1 MRDSNERG
9 IAMITALLM
18 IMLMSALLI
27 GFTAVI
33 MSDQRYRIIDHDRG
47 QAYYAASGGIEKLT
61 SDLGNL
67 FFSQLSPT
75 AAQVTNLTSAAYL
88 PPYPTSAGI
97 TYSAVAAPG
106 ALPASILSLYYC
118 GPSPPA
124 PKTTSLV
131 TVGTIGYTISFCTDA
146 TGNPVATSSSPVEV
160 GPYAGLIALQTP
172 YQLDV
177 TAKTSFGGE
186 THLVRTMNA
195 VAIPVFQFGTFSDTD
210 LAFFA
215 GADFNFGGRVATN
228 GNLFLAEGTG
238 NTLYMTGKVT
248 ALLEVITQTLQN
260 GVSINTAPAHAGTVD
275 LATSVAGASGTPPC
289 TAGCRVLAPAEGS
302 LVGGLGSALNEPAW
316 TTLSLSTYN
325 GYIKNYETGVTKLS
339 LPLLTVGGTNPD
351 LLRRP
356 CQPGASTLT
365 VTQVS
370 PLPQLFEQPCGA
382 VSEAVSNPQLLN
394 ERLFTKASLRILLSD
409 SAADITTLP
418 GVTATAPVLLDTNWN
433 VPATL
438 LLAAPNAPFYGP
450 ISATNPPVARTPGP
464 MSGAAAITVNGLQA
478 AGWTNLTVNA
488 IPAAA
493 TGGPLVQLPQPLTIT
508 KGATIRPVNCTGM
521 TATTLTGC
529 TNPATGLA
537 WVGAL
542 LTGATVTTAAN
553 AVNFTSPA
561 TITTAAW
568 PTLTTTITVSSTA
581 TLAPIWFYV
590 PDANNPGT
598 TVYVTCTGYTTTP
611 TVQLTGCNTT
621 AAVGTPKASAGA
633 ALTSNSLSAAQTGT
647 IGGYIKIE
655 EQSAAG
661 VWTDVTMQ
669 ILNYGIGGPNLDV
682 GPATGGQPC
691 PDPTPNAILR
701 LQRLRDNGGGTPTT
715 NGGGCNY
722 ALATGSTNAADY
734 WPNALFDTREAL
746 LRDTDPAVDPLL
758 YVGGVMYY
766 VALDVQNLTQWFRAA
781 GNFTAGTGAGALV
794 NGTGYTVYFSDRRN
808 NNNAAGLETAEYGS
822 EDFVNPLSATGARSG
837 VLDTGEDLN
846 ANGILDVYGQFPSYN
861 GAYNSVP
868 PVSLAPYVVGAISA
882 TATLMQGQAQ
892 VNRPVLFRHALKLIR
907 GNNIS
912 DFGGAGLGIGGLS
925 IVSENPVYVQ
935 GDWNANDLG
944 VSDFNGTHAAT
955 SIIADAVTLLSNEWN
970 DTNSFT
976 SPYSQGTRSLDG
988 LGVITQPWYRVAI
1001 IAGKGL
1007 AFPWP
1012 AAGAPPTDFGTD
1024 GGAHNFLRFL
1034 ENGAQPVNYQGSVA
1048 SFFYNRQAVGTYKCC
1063 NTVYSAP
1070 TRNYAFDLDF
1080 LNPALLP
1087 PNTPVF
1093 RDINAVGFSQELRP
1107 GK

>member
-18 IMLMSALLI
+18 LMLMSALLI

-33 MSDQRYRIIDHDRG
+33 MSDQRYRFIDHDRG
-47 QAYYAASGGIEKLT
+47 QAYYAASGGIEKMT

-75 AAQVTNLTSAAYL
+75 AAQVTNLTTAAFL
-88 PPYPTSAGI
+88 PPFPTSAGV

-106 ALPASILSLYYC
+106 PLPASILSQYYC

-124 PKTTSLV
+124 PKTTSTV
-131 TVGTIGYTISFCTDA
+131 TVGTLGYTITFCTDG
-146 TGNPVATSSSPVEV
+146 TGNPVATSSLPVEV

-177 TAKTSFGGE
+177 TARTSTGGE
-186 THLVRTMNA
+186 MHLVRTMNA

-275 LATSVAGASGTPPC
+275 LATSVAGAAGTPPC

-356 CQPGASTLT
+356 CQPGAATLT
-365 VTQVS
+365 VTQPS

-409 SAADITTLP
+409 NAADITSLP
-418 GVTATAPVLLDTNWN
+418 GVTATAPVYLDGDWTGAGLP
-433 VPATL
+433 VG
-438 LLAAPNAPFYGP
+438 YGP
-450 ISATNPPVARTPGP
+450 IAAANPPIAR
-464 MSGAAAITVNGLQA
+464 SL
-478 AGWTNLTVNA
+478 
-488 IPAAA
+488 
-493 TGGPLVQLPQPLTIT
+493 GPL
-508 KGATIRPVNCTGM
+508 PV
-521 TATTLTGC
+521 
-529 TNPATGLA
+529 
-537 WVGAL
+537 
-542 LTGATVTTAAN
+542 ATVTTLATAAGATTINAPVPAMFLKPNLNAKTLAGSGVGVIGAAGLAFNIPCTTWTETQFKGCTVPVGGLANGLFIYASNPVGTATTVIGNGNMPGAIQPTVTLNGAVPAGAGRTLSLNAGQTTWAFAAN
-553 AVNFTSPA
+553 TFFINDVGAGGSGVTTVVTCTGATAIQFTGCTGVPATNVGA
-561 TITTAAW
+561 TITT
-568 PTLTTTITVSSTA
+568 S
-581 TLAPIWFYV
+581 Y
-590 PDANNPGT
+590 
-598 TVYVTCTGYTTTP
+598 
-611 TVQLTGCNTT
+611 
-621 AAVGTPKASAGA
+621 
-633 ALTSNSLSAAQTGT
+633 LSAQTTGT

-655 EQSAAG
+655 EQTTPG
-661 VWTDVTMQ
+661 VWTDVTLQ
-669 ILNYGIGGPNLDV
+669 ILNYGIGGPNLAGTSCPGV
-682 GPATGGQPC
+682 GASPT
-691 PDPTPNAILR
+691 DPTPNAIVR
-701 LQRLRDNGGGTPTT
+701 LQRLRDNGGPATCPNANTT
-715 NGGGCNY
+715 NSY
-722 ALATGSTNAADY
+722 DY
-734 WPNALFDTREAL
+734 WPNVLFDTREAL
-746 LRDTDPAVDPLL
+746 MRDSDPAIDPLL

-766 VALDVQNLTQWFRAA
+766 VGLDVQNLTQWFRAA
-781 GNFTAGTGAGALV
+781 GNFTGGTGASALV

-822 EDFVNPLSATGARSG
+822 EDFVNPLSATGAPNG
-837 VLDTGEDLN
+837 ILDTGEDLN
-846 ANGILDVYGQFPSYN
+846 ANGILDTYGQFPSYL
-861 GAYNSVP
+861 GVYNHVP
-868 PVSLAPYVVGAISA
+868 PPGTLAPYVVGAISA
-882 TATLMQGQAQ
+882 TATLTSGQAQ
-892 VNRPVLFRHALKLIR
+892 VNRAVLFRHALKLIR
-907 GNNIS
+907 GVNIS
-912 DFGGAGLGIGGLS
+912 DYPTAGLGITGLS

-935 GDWNANDLG
+935 GDWNANDFGSG

-955 SIIADAVTLLSNEWN
+955 SIIADAVTLLSNEWI
-970 DTNSFT
+970 DTVSFT
-976 SPYSQGTRSLDG
+976 SPYNPGGRATAS
-988 LGVITQPWYRVAI
+988 QPWYRVAI

-1034 ENGAQPVNYQGSVA
+1034 ENGMNPINYQGSVA

-1063 NTVYSAP
+1063 NTVYYAP